1 MNSSSQQTSLV
12 SNYFYLLVVQAQ
24 IQMVSKAVIKLAYIW
39 EKPSLNPDWWPAIL
53 VKEMQG

>member
-24 IQMVSKAVIKLAYIW
+24 IQMVSKAVIKLAYI
-39 EKPSLNPDWWPAIL
+39 
-53 VKEMQG
+53 